1 MKRFMAVLA
10 AAAAVLVYV
19 PSAGAWT
26 WPVEGPV
33 LRPFVFGSDPYA
45 AGQHRGIDIG
55 APLGTTVVAAAAGR
69 VSFVGTVPSAGR
81 AVTVQTSAGLSV
93 TYLELGA
100 TQVAR
105 GADVAEGDP
114 IGTIGAAEHLH
125 FGIRVTADSHGYLDP
140 LAFLPAHPKA
150 PAQADP
156 AETAAPAVA
165 LPDPVPEA
173 ASAEPIVTEPVA
185 EALTT
190 TPVAEA
196 VAEAEPEPVGQRPD
210 SVPEP
215 AVAQEASADAV
226 SANEPAEVAAEA
238 TAPDPVPEPEPA
250 PVRVAAPEPEP
261 AIVQPGPVLEPAV
274 AQEATAGPVA
284 AIKPANV
291 AAEATAPEPVPAAEA
306 MPDSEPVAYSEA
318 VTVAQPDPA
327 AEPAP
332 ESVEN
337 AGEVEQSTESRVS
350 PGLAATSAA
359 DLTGPEPVSQPRPVV
374 VVEAHPVLEPAFAGP
389 IATSDRSET
398 TTPVDVEPEPAAAAV
413 FDPLVERGH
422 EPVRPADVEERADT
436 ATLDGAP
443 AELVD
448 APRVEA
454 VSVGG
459 PHPPLDGSPAEA
471 PEAAETAVF
480 SGDAIPEVGDPAATE
495 WAPAPV
501 LEAGPPLAAAL
512 STAEAPALVGAK
524 HPALAASTPGE
535 EPAPRRRRPIDARTP
550 ARAAGH
556 VPARDEAASRGG
568 DPTPGARGGRS
579 LLAAAPVTRPSVV
592 PAQAVQDRKADG
604 VSVGLGPKLLVGLLA
619 LTLCRAAAASRRR
632 SRRQA
637 LRPVQVRT
645 TRCPL
650 ERGRPSRLIHGCA
663 RAEPAWPAAGPRP
676 RRIAVPLRPLPR
688 PRRTVLADA
697 RS

>member
-1 MKRFMAVLA
+1 MKRFMAVL

-81 AVTVQTSAGLSV
+81 AVTVQTSGGLSV

-105 GADVAEGDP
+105 GANVAEGDP
-114 IGTIGAAEHLH
+114 IGTIGAAAHLH

-156 AETAAPAVA
+156 AEAAAPAVA
-165 LPDPVPEA
+165 LPDPVPEPV
-173 ASAEPIVTEPVA
+173 SAEPIVTEPVA

-190 TPVAEA
+190 APVAEA

-226 SANEPAEVAAEA
+226 SANESAEVAAEA

-250 PVRVAAPEPEP
+250 PVPVAAPEPEP

-274 AQEATAGPVA
+274 AQEATAEPVA
-284 AIKPANV
+284 VIKPANV
-291 AAEATAPEPVPAAEA
+291 ASQATAPEPVPEVEA
-306 MPDSEPVAYSEA
+306 MSDSEPVAHSEP
-318 VTVAQPDPA
+318 VPVAQPGLA

-332 ESVEN
+332 ESVAN
-337 AGEVEQSTESRVS
+337 AGEVEQPTESHVP
-350 PGLAATSAA
+350 PGVAATSAV
-359 DLTGPEPVSQPRPVV
+359 DLTGPEAVSQPEPVV
-374 VVEAHPVLEPAFAGP
+374 VVEAHPVLEPTFAGP
-389 IATSDRSET
+389 IATSDRAET
-398 TTPVDVEPEPAAAAV
+398 TTPVDVVPEPAATAV
-413 FDPLVERGH
+413 FDPVVERGH
-422 EPVRPADVEERADT
+422 EPVGLAEVQKPAET
-436 ATLDGAP
+436 ATLDGGP

-454 VSVGG
+454 VSVGE
-459 PHPPLDGSPAEA
+459 PHPPVAESPAAA
-471 PEAAETAVF
+471 PEPAESAVP
-480 SGDAIPEVGDPAATE
+480 SGDATPEVGDPAAAE
-495 WAPAPV
+495 SAPAPA

-512 STAEAPALVGAK
+512 SVAEAPALVRAK

-535 EPAPRRRRPIDARTP
+535 EPAQRRRPPIDARTP

-556 VPARDEAASRGG
+556 VPVRDEAASRGV
-568 DPTPGARGGRS
+568 DPTPGARAGRS
-579 LLAAAPVTRPSVV
+579 LPTAAPVTRPSVV
-592 PAQAVQDRKADG
+592 PAQAVRDRKADG
-604 VSVGLGPKLLVGLLA
+604 VSVGLGPELLVGLLA
-619 LTLCRAAAASRRR
+619 LTLCGAAVASRRR
-632 SRRQA
+632 SRRQT
-637 LRPVQVRT
+637 LPPVQVRT

-650 ERGRPSRLIHGCA
+650 GRRPSRLIHGCA
-663 RAEPAWPAAGPRP
+663 GAEPAWLVAGPRS
-676 RRIAVPLRPLPR
+676 RRVAVSLRPLPR
-688 PRRTVLADA
+688 PRRPVLADA